1 MAEDEKPIRVVD
13 RRMFTADGELRPDFE
28 PEDTPSS
35 AEPSSSAK
43 ASEDRS
49 EGKSEPAEAS
59 APGGP
64 GPKTPAEAGRRPE
77 ADSAPP
83 PDDRTAEPRGAFA
96 LIVQILAMPA
106 YAALGLV
113 PDPASGRRR
122 IDRVAA
128 QEMIDLLAALERKTQ
143 GNLSF
148 EESNFLSRV
157 LTELRLAF
165 VEVTRPPTK

>member
-13 RRMFTADGELRPDFE
+13 RRMFTPDGDLRPDFQ
-28 PEDTPSS
+28 PDDSAAGAAADAPAAAPRP
-35 AEPSSSAK
+35 AEPPETARK
-43 ASEDRS
+43 PEAPRPD
-49 EGKSEPAEAS
+49 PADAS
-59 APGGP
+59 A
-64 GPKTPAEAGRRPE
+64 
-77 ADSAPP
+77 
-83 PDDRTAEPRGAFA
+83 AEPRGAFA

-122 IDRVAA
+122 VDRAA
-128 QEMIDLLAALERKTQ
+128 AREMIDLLAALERKTQ

-148 EESNFLSRV
+148 EESTFLSRV

-165 VEVTRPPTK
+165 VEVTRPPAK

>member
-13 RRMFTADGELRPDFE
+13 RRMFTADGELRPDFQ
-28 PEDTPSS
+28 PDDTGP
-35 AEPSSSAK
+35 EPSSSVKATEAK
-43 ASEDRS
+43 LSEKP
-49 EGKSEPAEAS
+49 ETKAGA
-59 APGGP
+59 
-64 GPKTPAEAGRRPE
+64 PAEAGRRSDR
-77 ADSAPP
+77 AAAPA

-122 IDRVAA
+122 VDRVGA
-128 QEMIDLLAALERKTQ
+128 QEMIDLLAALERKTE

>member
-13 RRMFTADGELRPDFE
+13 RRMFTPDGDLRPDFQ
-28 PEDTPSS
+28 PDDAASAAGADAPAPPPRP
-35 AEPSSSAK
+35 AEPPEAARK
-43 ASEDRS
+43 PEAPRKD
-49 EGKSEPAEAS
+49 PAEAS
-59 APGGP
+59 A
-64 GPKTPAEAGRRPE
+64 
-77 ADSAPP
+77 
-83 PDDRTAEPRGAFA
+83 AEPRGAFA

-122 IDRVAA
+122 VDRAA
-128 QEMIDLLAALERKTQ
+128 AREMIDLLAALERKTQ

-148 EESNFLSRV
+148 EESTFLSRV

-165 VEVTRPPTK
+165 VEVTRSPAK

>member
-13 RRMFTADGELRPDFE
+13 RRMFTPDGDLRPDFQPDDAASGAAAE
-28 PEDTPSS
+28 APS
-35 AEPSSSAK
+35 APPRPSETGEA
-43 ASEDRS
+43 AR
-49 EGKSEPAEAS
+49 KSEAPRQDPAEAT
-59 APGGP
+59 A
-64 GPKTPAEAGRRPE
+64 
-77 ADSAPP
+77 
-83 PDDRTAEPRGAFA
+83 AEPRGAFA

-122 IDRVAA
+122 VDRAA
-128 QEMIDLLAALERKTQ
+128 AREMIDLLAALERKTQ

-165 VEVTRPPTK
+165 VEVTRPPAK

>member
-13 RRMFTADGELRPDFE
+13 RRMFTPEGDLRPGYQ
-28 PEDTPSS
+28 PE
-35 AEPSSSAK
+35 
-43 ASEDRS
+43 
-49 EGKSEPAEAS
+49 EAPES
-59 APGGP
+59 AP
-64 GPKTPAEAGRRPE
+64 
-77 ADSAPP
+77 APP
-83 PDDRTAEPRGAFA
+83 PAPAQRAAAAPADPGREPERADELPPDEPAAEPRGAFG

-122 IDRVAA
+122 IDRAAA

-148 EESNFLSRV
+148 EESTFLSRI

-165 VEVTRPPTK
+165 VEVSRPPAK

>member
-1 MAEDEKPIRVVD
+1 MAEDEKRIRVVD
-13 RRMFTADGELRPDFE
+13 RRMFTPEGDLRPDFQ
-28 PEDTPSS
+28 PDDAPS
-35 AEPSSSAK
+35 APS
-43 ASEDRS
+43 
-49 EGKSEPAEAS
+49 PAAPDPSVQGAPAARAPSPPVEAS
-59 APGGP
+59 HDEAPN
-64 GPKTPAEAGRRPE
+64 
-77 ADSAPP
+77 PP
-83 PDDRTAEPRGAFA
+83 PPGERAGAEPRGLFG

-122 IDRVAA
+122 VDRAAA
-128 QEMIDLLAALERKTQ
+128 QEMIDLLVVLESKTR

-165 VEVTRPPTK
+165 VEATRSSPQ

>member
-1 MAEDEKPIRVVD
+1 MSEDEKPIRVVD
-13 RRMFTADGELRPDFE
+13 RRMFTPDGDLRADFQPDDAASVAAAE
-28 PEDTPSS
+28 APPPEAPPSAPPEAGRK
-35 AEPSSSAK
+35 AEA
-43 ASEDRS
+43 ARE
-49 EGKSEPAEAS
+49 EPAE
-59 APGGP
+59 GP
-64 GPKTPAEAGRRPE
+64 P
-77 ADSAPP
+77 
-83 PDDRTAEPRGAFA
+83 AEPRGAFA

-122 IDRVAA
+122 VDQPAA
-128 QEMIDLLAALERKTQ
+128 REMIDLLAALERKTQ

-165 VEVTRPPTK
+165 VEVTRPPAK

>member
-13 RRMFTADGELRPDFE
+13 RRMFTPDGDLRPDFQSDE
-28 PEDTPSS
+28 SAPGSAADASAAAAAAAPRP
-35 AEPSSSAK
+35 AEPPETARK
-43 ASEDRS
+43 AEAPRP
-49 EGKSEPAEAS
+49 EPAEAS
-59 APGGP
+59 A
-64 GPKTPAEAGRRPE
+64 
-77 ADSAPP
+77 
-83 PDDRTAEPRGAFA
+83 AEPRGAFA

-122 IDRVAA
+122 VDRAA
-128 QEMIDLLAALERKTQ
+128 AREMIDLLVALERKTQ

-148 EESNFLSRV
+148 EESTFLSRV

-165 VEVTRPPTK
+165 VEVTRPPAK

>member
-13 RRMFTADGELRPDFE
+13 RRMFTADGELRPDFQ
-28 PEDTPSS
+28 PDDTGP
-35 AEPSSSAK
+35 EPSSSVK
-43 ASEDRS
+43 AT
-49 EGKSEPAEAS
+49 EGKLAEKSASAEAT
-59 APGGP
+59 ADRPET
-64 GPKTPAEAGRRPE
+64 KTGAPAEAGRRSDR
-77 ADSAPP
+77 AAAPP

-122 IDRVAA
+122 VDRIAA

-148 EESNFLSRV
+148 EESNFLARV

-165 VEVTRPPTK
+165 VEVTRPPAK